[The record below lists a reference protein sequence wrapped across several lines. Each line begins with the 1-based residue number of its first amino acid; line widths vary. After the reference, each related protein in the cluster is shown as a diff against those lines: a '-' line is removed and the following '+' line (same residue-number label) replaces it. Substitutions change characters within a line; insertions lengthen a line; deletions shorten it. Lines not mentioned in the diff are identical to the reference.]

1 MNEKM
6 LKQEINNLHASL
18 CAAVAD
24 PNRIMILYEL
34 SESPK
39 FVGELAEALDISHSA
54 ASRHLKILK
63 SQEIVRSERSGHHVT
78 YYLITPELIQALE
91 IFRAV
96 LNDQLER
103 RAKLINQEREGQN
116 TNER

>member
-1 MNEKM
+1 MNEQM
-6 LKQEINNLHASL
+6 FKQEINQLHANL

-34 SESPK
+34 EQGPK
-39 FVGELAEALDISHSA
+39 YVGELAETLEMSQSA
-54 ASRHLKILK
+54 TSRHLKILK
-63 SQEIVRSERSGHHVT
+63 SQDIVSYQRVGRYVT
-78 YYLITPELIQALE
+78 YTLTSPKLIQALN

-103 RAKLINQEREGQN
+103 RANLINRD
-116 TNER
+116 